1 MRKRVIPPVALAA
14 ALLLG
19 ATACS
24 GDGDGDGAGTAS
36 ATATGGAQDRA
47 AASPAPSDTASRVR
61 ESAPAGDDSDAVD
74 PAAQAYVDA
83 VAAEDLDALVAAFH
97 PDAELTDVGRRFNG
111 HDEIRRWAD
120 NEVIGGR
127 LTVLKNT
134 PKSNGT
140 TLLVRFAP
148 GGTGG
153 TGGFEANYEFDV
165 RDGRIEKLNLQ
176 YA

>member
-1 MRKRVIPPVALAA
+1 MSHRPLMSALALA
-14 ALLLG
+14 ALLLAGCTEGSEQAAAPPG
-19 ATACS
+19 ATRQATPDS
-24 GDGDGDGAGTAS
+24 AKETTGQDSADAGNE
-36 ATATGGAQDRA
+36 DRE
-47 AASPAPSDTASRVR
+47 DTT
-61 ESAPAGDDSDAVD
+61 VD

-83 VAAEDLDALVAAFH
+83 VAAEDLDALVDAFH
-97 PDAELTDVGRRFNG
+97 SDARLVDVGRRFTG
-111 HDEIRRWAD
+111 HDEIRDWARD
-120 NEVIGGR
+120 EVIGGR

-153 TGGFEANYEFDV
+153 FEANYEFDV
-165 RDGRIEKLNLQ
+165 RDGRIARLNLR

>member
-1 MRKRVIPPVALAA
+1 MPYRPLMSALALAA
-14 ALLLG
+14 LLVAGCSAGSEKAESPPG
-19 ATACS
+19 ATQVTPDA
-24 GDGDGDGAGTAS
+24 
-36 ATATGGAQDRA
+36 AQ
-47 AASPAPSDTASRVR
+47 
-61 ESAPAGDDSDAVD
+61 ESAKESGTVTEGRADTAVD

-83 VAAEDLDALVAAFH
+83 VAAEDLDALVDAFH
-97 PDAELTDVGRRFNG
+97 ADAQLIDVGRKFNG
-111 HDEIRRWAD
+111 RDEIRAWAD
-120 NEVIGGR
+120 DEVIGGR

-153 TGGFEANYEFDV
+153 FEANYEFDV
-165 RDGRIEKLNLQ
+165 RDGRIARLNLQ

>member
-1 MRKRVIPPVALAA
+1 MPHRPLMSALALA
-14 ALLLG
+14 VLLLAGCSEGSGQAGGPPGVPRQAVAPGPAKEAAGQAPG
-19 ATACS
+19 ATV
-24 GDGDGDGAGTAS
+24 GQGRRD
-36 ATATGGAQDRA
+36 
-47 AASPAPSDTASRVR
+47 P
-61 ESAPAGDDSDAVD
+61 AVD

-83 VAAEDLDALVAAFH
+83 VAAKDLDALVEAFH
-97 PDAELTDVGRRFNG
+97 SDARLIDVDRTFTG
-111 HDEIRRWAD
+111 HDAIRGWARD
-120 NEVIGGR
+120 EVIGGT

-153 TGGFEANYEFDV
+153 FEADYEFDV
-165 RDGRIEKLNLQ
+165 RDGRIARLDLQ

>member
-1 MRKRVIPPVALAA
+1 MSALALA
-14 ALLLG
+14 ALLLAGCSEGSEQADSPPG
-19 ATACS
+19 ALQQVVTS
-24 GDGDGDGAGTAS
+24 DPTAGTAEQPPDD
-36 ATATGGAQDRA
+36 TVNEDRKDA
-47 AASPAPSDTASRVR
+47 
-61 ESAPAGDDSDAVD
+61 AVD

-83 VAAEDLDALVAAFH
+83 VADEDLDALVDAFH
-97 PDAELTDVGRRFNG
+97 SDAQLVDVGREVTG
-111 HDEIRRWAD
+111 HDEIRDWARD
-120 NEVIGGR
+120 EVIGGR

-153 TGGFEANYEFDV
+153 FEANYEFDV
-165 RDGRIEKLNLQ
+165 RDGRIARLTLR

>member
-1 MRKRVIPPVALAA
+1 MPYRPLMSVLALAA
-14 ALLLG
+14 MLLAGCSQGSEESEGSEQAVSARQTVTAHPAQGTPRQTRG
-19 ATACS
+19 AT
-24 GDGDGDGAGTAS
+24 
-36 ATATGGAQDRA
+36 
-47 AASPAPSDTASRVR
+47 
-61 ESAPAGDDSDAVD
+61 AVD

-83 VAAEDLDALVAAFH
+83 VADKDLDALVDAFH
-97 PDAELTDVGRRFNG
+97 ADARLVDVEREFTGR
-111 HDEIRRWAD
+111 DEIRDWARD
-120 NEVIGGR
+120 EVIGGR

-153 TGGFEANYEFDV
+153 FEATYEFDV
-165 RDGRIEKLNLQ
+165 RDGRIARLDLQ

>member
-1 MRKRVIPPVALAA
+1 MRKRVIPPVVLTA

-24 GDGDGDGAGTAS
+24 DGGDD
-36 ATATGGAQDRA
+36 GGADRA
-47 AASPAPSDTASRVR
+47 ASSPRPGGTVSRVE
-61 ESAPAGDDSDAVD
+61 ESAPAPAASSAPAGSPAAADNDAVD

-153 TGGFEANYEFDV
+153 FEANYEFDV

>member
-1 MRKRVIPPVALAA
+1 MPYRPLMSALALA
-14 ALLLG
+14 ALLLAGCSEGSEQAGSPPG
-19 ATACS
+19 ATQQVVTP
-24 GDGDGDGAGTAS
+24 DPTAGTAEQVPDD
-36 ATATGGAQDRA
+36 TVNEDRK
-47 AASPAPSDTASRVR
+47 DT
-61 ESAPAGDDSDAVD
+61 AVD

-83 VAAEDLDALVAAFH
+83 VAAKDLDALVDAFH
-97 PDAELTDVGRRFNG
+97 SDAQLIDVGREFTG
-111 HDEIRRWAD
+111 HGEIRDWARD
-120 NEVIGGR
+120 EVIGGR

-153 TGGFEANYEFDV
+153 FEANYEFDV
-165 RDGRIEKLNLQ
+165 RDGRIARLNLQ

>member
-1 MRKRVIPPVALAA
+1 MRKRLTPPAVLTA

-19 ATACS
+19 ATATACS
-24 GDGDGDGAGTAS
+24 DDGGGGDATADRPAAAAAPSTPGGTAPGA
-36 ATATGGAQDRA
+36 ATS
-47 AASPAPSDTASRVR
+47 ASPAASKQA
-61 ESAPAGDDSDAVD
+61 APDNDAVD

-83 VAAEDLDALVAAFH
+83 VAAEDLDALVDAFH
-97 PDAELTDVGRRFNG
+97 PDAELTDVGREFTG
-111 HDEIRRWAD
+111 HDEIRDWAR

-148 GGTGG
+148 GGD
-153 TGGFEANYEFDV
+153 GGFEATYEFDV

>member
-1 MRKRVIPPVALAA
+1 MPYRPLMSALALA
-14 ALLLG
+14 ALLLAG
-19 ATACS
+19 CSEGSEQADSPPGTTRQATP
-24 GDGDGDGAGTAS
+24 DGAKET
-36 ATATGGAQDRA
+36 TGQAPDDTVNEDRK
-47 AASPAPSDTASRVR
+47 DTT
-61 ESAPAGDDSDAVD
+61 VD

-83 VAAEDLDALVAAFH
+83 VAAKDLDALVDAFH
-97 PDAELTDVGRRFNG
+97 SDAQLVDVGREFTG
-111 HDEIRRWAD
+111 HDEIRDWARD
-120 NEVIGGR
+120 EVIGGR

-153 TGGFEANYEFDV
+153 FEANYEFDV
-165 RDGRIEKLNLQ
+165 RDGRIARLNLQ